1 MRLRLWRVL
10 AGAGTLVLV
19 LRGLWGL
26 GLMSALAARLEPE
39 PTPRPEL
46 LALAPAPEPEGTPAP
61 VQTPA
66 PTPGPAPEETPTPQ
80 PEPEEAGEP
89 AMAPAA
95 DKLPRVEDRTG
106 GHDLLALLEEG
117 WSLTL
122 PETGPQVLILHS
134 HSTEAYTPE
143 GEDGYEASDP
153 GRTLDKEKNVIR
165 VGDELAAVLEE
176 AGFTVLHD
184 CTLYDWPSYN
194 GAYARSRAAAE
205 DWLEQYPGI
214 RVVID
219 LHRDAL
225 GGKKTLYAPPEGGTC
240 AQVMLVLTTGDS
252 GLYHPNWRENVKLG
266 LELQREMET
275 AEPGLSRP
283 LLLSPARYNEQLSP
297 GYFLLEVGSDAN
309 TLGEALE
316 AVRRFGSC
324 AAAVFARH
332 LTNPPQ

>member
-1 MRLRLWRVL
+1 VRLRLWRVL

-39 PTPRPEL
+39 QTPAPVT
-46 LALAPAPEPEGTPAP
+46 LAPAPEPEPERTPEP
-61 VQTPA
+61 ELTPA
-66 PTPGPAPEETPTPQ
+66 PTQTPPPV
-80 PEPEEAGEP
+80 PEPEETASP

-122 PETGPQVLILHS
+122 PEEGPQILILHS
-134 HSTEAYTPE
+134 HSTEAYAPE
-143 GEDGYEASDP
+143 GEDVYEASDP
-153 GRTLDKEKNVIR
+153 GRTTDKGQNVIR
-165 VGDELAAVLEE
+165 VGDELARVLEE
-176 AGFTVLHD
+176 AGFAVLHD
-184 CTLYDWPSYN
+184 TALYDYPSYN
-194 GAYARSRAAAE
+194 GAYSRSRAAAE

-225 GGKKTLYAPPEGGTC
+225 GGAKTRCSLPEGEDC
-240 AQVMLVLTTGDS
+240 AQVMLVLTTGES

-266 LELQREMET
+266 LELQAEMEET
-275 AEPGLSRP
+275 VPGLARP

-297 GYFLLEVGSDAN
+297 GYLLLEVGSDAN
-309 TLGEALE
+309 TLREALE
-316 AVRRFGSC
+316 AARRFGAC
-324 AAAVFARH
+324 AAEVLLRH
-332 LTNPPQ
+332 LTNPQG